1 MLINNNGEK
10 MKVKRNFHTDPGHG
24 WLEVKYSELKDLG
37 IEDKISSYSY
47 IKDDVVYLEE
57 DCDAAVYLD
66 AMKAK
71 GKEVEIIELIQL
83 DNYHEIRQYKSY
95 DMINHPVQFEDVLK
109 KEIEKRGFDTSKIKI
124 AVIR

>member
-1 MLINNNGEK
+1 

-24 WLEVKYSELKDLG
+24 WLEVKYSELKELG

-57 DCDAAVYLD
+57 DSDAAVYLD

-71 GKEVEIIELIQL
+71 GKEVEIIELIQF

-95 DMINHPVQFEDVLK
+95 NMINHPIQFEDVLK
-109 KEIEKRGFDTSKIKI
+109 KEIEKRGFDTSKIEI

>member
-1 MLINNNGEK
+1 MTI
-10 MKVKRNFHTDPGHG
+10 KVKRNFHTDPGHG

-47 IKDDVVYLEE
+47 IKDDAVYLEE
-57 DCDAAVYLD
+57 DCDAAVYFD

-71 GKEVEIIELIQL
+71 GKEIEFIEL
-83 DNYHEIRQYKSY
+83 NEPVKYHKIRQYKSY
-95 DMINHPVQFEDVLK
+95 NMIKHPVQFEDVLK
-109 KEIEKRGFDTSKIKI
+109 KEIEKRGFDTSKIEI

>member
-10 MKVKRNFHTDPGHG
+10 MKVKKNFHTDPGHG

-71 GKEVEIIELIQL
+71 SKEVEIIELIQL

-95 DMINHPVQFEDVLK
+95 DMINHPVQFENVLK
-109 KEIEKRGFDTSKIKI
+109 KEIEKRGFDTSKIEI

>member
-1 MLINNNGEK
+1 MEK
-10 MKVKRNFHTDPGHG
+10 EMKVKRNFHTDPGHG

-109 KEIEKRGFDTSKIKI
+109 KEIEKRGFDTSKIEI

>member
-1 MLINNNGEK
+1 MLNLTNALISF
-10 MKVKRNFHTDPGHG
+10 R
-24 WLEVKYSELKDLG
+24 SESLFSIFSLNY
-37 IEDKISSYSY
+37 KISSYSY
-47 IKDDVVYLEE
+47 IKGDAVYLEE

-71 GKEVEIIELIQL
+71 GNEVEFIELNEPE
-83 DNYHEIRQYKSY
+83 DYSKIRDYKSY

-109 KEIEKRGFDTSKIKI
+109 KEIEKRGFDTSRIEI

>member
-1 MLINNNGEK
+1 

-24 WLEVKYSELKDLG
+24 WLEVKYSELKELR

-47 IKDDVVYLEE
+47 IKDDAVYLEE

-71 GKEVEIIELIQL
+71 GNEVEIIELVQL
-83 DNYHEIRQYKSY
+83 DDYHEIRQYKSY
-95 DMINHPVQFEDVLK
+95 DNLQAHL
-109 KEIEKRGFDTSKIKI
+109 
-124 AVIR
+124 IR

>member
-1 MLINNNGEK
+1 M
-10 MKVKRNFHTDPGHG
+10 DPGHG

-47 IKDDVVYLEE
+47 IKGDAVYLEE

-71 GKEVEIIELIQL
+71 GKEIEFIELNEP
-83 DNYHEIRQYKSY
+83 DNYSKIRDYKSY
-95 DMINHPVQFEDVLK
+95 DMILHPTQFKDALK
-109 KEIEKRGFDTSKIKI
+109 KEIEKRGFDTSKIEI
-124 AVIR
+124 VTIG